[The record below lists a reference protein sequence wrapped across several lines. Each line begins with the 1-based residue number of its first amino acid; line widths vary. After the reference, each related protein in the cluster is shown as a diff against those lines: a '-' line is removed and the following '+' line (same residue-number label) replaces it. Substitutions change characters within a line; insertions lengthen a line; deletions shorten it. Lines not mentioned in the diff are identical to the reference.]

1 METQD
6 FIMPTAEELETFAR
20 ERQIADRRYND
31 ALTKLDDA
39 VRAAS
44 ARTDGAELRQLATAL
59 MVFLQQITAFVETKD
74 RELVA
79 QMAER
84 RRELEPA
91 VESIDELRAQM
102 AIMQRTVQMLTR
114 QSAGQAQAS
123 PRAADGQPV
132 PPIPPLQAIPP
143 IPPVQPRNAA
153 VKYVAFEDQFR
164 GSAETIAERLRA
176 YVPLFAGASNVLDLG
191 CGRGELLAAL
201 KEAGITARGV
211 DSNPEMTA
219 IARERGL
226 DVVEGDALVALQ
238 TAADQSLGGLVAA
251 QVVEHL
257 EPAYLLRLL
266 EVAYDKLRP
275 SAPIVIETINPACWL
290 AFFSSFIR
298 DFTHVRPVHPDTLQY
313 LLRAHGFERVT
324 IRYSAPVPESVK
336 LKVANLPA
344 DVLTS
349 TESSAHAISGV
360 AHAVN
365 ANAAILNSLLFT
377 HLDYAA
383 IGYKS

>member
-20 ERQIADRRYND
+20 ERQIADRRYNE

-39 VRAAS
+39 VRAAL
-44 ARTDGAELRQLATAL
+44 ARTDGAEVRQLATAL

-84 RRELEPA
+84 RRELQPA